1 MSLSYYFQFIFINW
15 NRFAGLLRSRFWKAD
30 PIWTFYASDIG
41 THTLFQKGFEKLKK
55 DMGDKLGF
63 FPFLEAPK
71 LPLSKFDAL
80 FIPSYTLIFLFD
92 ILTNVPSL
100 T

>member
-1 MSLSYYFQFIFINW
+1 
-15 NRFAGLLRSRFWKAD
+15 
-30 PIWTFYASDIG
+30 
-41 THTLFQKGFEKLKK
+41 
-55 DMGDKLGF
+55 MGDKLGF

-80 FIPSYTLIFLFD
+80 FIPSYNLIFLFD